1 MDNQLR
7 IGASGYTK
15 FEDAREGKKLNKSTS
30 RQERIAELR
39 RSIAEE
45 KDRFTARC
53 KELRDLEKAETES
66 VGSMGVSN
74 LDIADVKD
82 PEPMDEDKLLA
93 ISGDEEPKAA
103 EKE

>member
-1 MDNQLR
+1 
-7 IGASGYTK
+7 
-15 FEDAREGKKLNKSTS
+15 
-30 RQERIAELR
+30 
-39 RSIAEE
+39 
-45 KDRFTARC
+45 
-53 KELRDLEKAETES
+53 
-66 VGSMGVSN
+66 MGVSN